1 LPVRW
6 VQRQWVW
13 APVSQTPLRAR
24 RPRLR
29 LAAIARRR
37 GLLAGLRPETFTPR
51 MDLTIPVDP
60 VAQADPDRAEPRVGT
75 EARADLRRADPGR
88 ADPANL
94 RADMVASADTVA
106 SADPADRAAL
116 RAHPADRAALV
127 TPTAPRA
134 HRAAHGMEIR
144 SVAISTGPRGATD
157 PHLGDRAHHRGL
169 SGAGRS
175 RRPVGSG

>member
-1 LPVRW
+1 MPVRW

-29 LAAIARRR
+29 LAAMARRR
-37 GLLAGLRPETFTPR
+37 GLLAGLRPETSTPR
-51 MDLTIPVDP
+51 MDLAIPVDP
-60 VAQADPDRAEPRVGT
+60 VAQADPDRAGPDRAEPRVGT
-75 EARADLRRADPGR
+75 GARADPRR

-94 RADMVASADTVA
+94 RADTVASADP
-106 SADPADRAAL
+106 ADPADRAAL

-127 TPTAPRA
+127 TPAAPRA
-134 HRAAHGMEIR
+134 HRAARGMEIR
-144 SVAISTGPRGATD
+144 SVATSTGPRGATD
-157 PHLGDRAHHRGL
+157 PPLGDRAHHRGL